1 MLTQEGK
8 EAACD
13 CLKRS
18 GMAES
23 LDKSASV
30 EISIHMDNQ
39 NSLDVEANT
48 HDMESEVTSPL
59 NQQKKPVNVPFDS
72 LERVCFF
79 LFKVLIIS
87 FVSHIHNICF
97 FSLLAPF
104 SVESTEMM
112 SDAGLYGIF
121 GLITLSFGF
130 IFMKLQLD

>member
-30 EISIHMDNQ
+30 EISIQMDKQ
-39 NSLDVEANT
+39 NSLDMEVNAYDLEA
-48 HDMESEVTSPL
+48 EVTSPL
-59 NQQKKPVNVPFDS
+59 NQQKKPINVPFDS

-79 LFKVLIIS
+79 LFKILIIS
-87 FVSHIHNICF
+87 SVSSYSYCMF
-97 FSLLAPF
+97 LFLLL
-104 SVESTEMM
+104 
-112 SDAGLYGIF
+112 LY
-121 GLITLSFGF
+121 
-130 IFMKLQLD
+130 